1 MDKFENLR
9 RANDGASLD
18 ESRALNKMLIDALD
32 QERAD
37 RRKTRRVSMICTTIC
52 LVAIL
57 LFAGLVG
64 VVASG
69 VEITRTTDTI
79 TRTTDTITQDTG
91 EGSGDAVYQ
100 AGENARFYAGGA
112 E

>member
-9 RANDGASLD
+9 QAIDGASLD

-37 RRKTRRVSMICTTIC
+37 RRKTRRVSMICATIC

-69 VEITRTTDTI
+69 VEITRTTE
-79 TRTTDTITQDTG
+79 TITQDTG

>member
-9 RANDGASLD
+9 HAIDGASLE

-37 RRKTRRVSMICTTIC
+37 RRKTRRVSMICATIC

-69 VEITRTTDTI
+69 IEITQTT
-79 TRTTDTITQDTG
+79 TTETTTQTG
-91 EGSGDAVYQ
+91 EGDSVQFNNVEGDQ
-100 AGENARFYAGGA
+100 TITEGGGN
-112 E
+112 